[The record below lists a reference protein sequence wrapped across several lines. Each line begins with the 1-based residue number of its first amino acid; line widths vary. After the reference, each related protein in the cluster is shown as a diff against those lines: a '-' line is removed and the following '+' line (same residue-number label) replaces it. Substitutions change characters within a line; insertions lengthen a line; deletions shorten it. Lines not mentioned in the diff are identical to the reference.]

1 MQEKLRIKK
10 RKKLQKKLTRDAS
23 SQNPKSKHTLEF
35 DEVSVKINP
44 PLLQEFIDLDQVHE
58 KEKRQQILQDLVNDI
73 RVKKNRNFVTYIN
86 DYGSAKFSA

>member
-1 MQEKLRIKK
+1 MIKEKTEEEIRWQMQEKLRIKK

-44 PLLQEFIDLDQVHE
+44 PLLQEFID
-58 KEKRQQILQDLVNDI
+58 
-73 RVKKNRNFVTYIN
+73 
-86 DYGSAKFSA
+86 